1 MGDITSLSISELK
14 KGYLNKDFTPLEVV
28 KAYLRKIE
36 VLDKKV
42 KAFLSLNPQILREA
56 KKIKPSDIKDLPLGG
71 IPYSAKD
78 LFLTKG
84 LPTTAAS
91 KILEN
96 FVAPYEST
104 VTKRLTDA
112 GALLLGKT
120 NLDEFAMGSSTERSA
135 FQVTRNPWDLDR
147 VPGGSSGG
155 PAAAVAARMHPF
167 SIGTDTGGSIR
178 QPASLCGVFG
188 LKPTYGRVS
197 RYGIIAMASSLDQAG
212 PFSFSV
218 RDSALVLKVI
228 SGFDPKDATSSQ
240 KEVPDYE
247 KSVDKPLKGLKIGIV
262 KEFFQKGLDKRVEA
276 KIEEAK
282 AKLQKEGA
290 KFVSV
295 SVPKAKFALPIY
307 YILMPAEVSS
317 NLARYDGL
325 RYGLTKKLSSLRQT
339 YESVRGEG
347 FGDEVKRRIMLGT
360 FVLSAGYREAYY
372 LLAQKART
380 ALKNEFKKAFRQ
392 ADLLLGPVSP
402 TPAFKIGE
410 KTADP
415 LQMYLA
421 DIYTVPINPAGLP
434 AASVPCGFVKEDNK
448 DLPVSFQLIAPWF
461 REDLIFQVAGAYER
475 ISPDDFKEPNI

>member
-1 MGDITSLSISELK
+1 MNITSLSISELK
-14 KGYLNKDFTPLEVV
+14 DGYLKKRFTPFEVV
-28 KAYLRKIE
+28 KSYLRRIE
-36 VLDKKV
+36 TLDKKI
-42 KAFLSLNPQILREA
+42 KAFISLNERVLEEA
-56 KKIKPSDIKDLPLGG
+56 KKIKLSEIKDLPLGG

-96 FVAPYEST
+96 FIAPYEST
-104 VTKRLTDA
+104 VTERLAKA

-218 RDSALVLKVI
+218 KDSALVLKII
-228 SGFDPKDATSSQ
+228 SGFDKKDATSSR
-240 KEVPDYE
+240 KEVPDFE
-247 KSVDKPLKGLKIGIV
+247 KSIGKPLKGLRIGIV
-262 KEFFQKGLDKRVEA
+262 KEFFQKGLDQKVRK

-282 AKLQKEGA
+282 IKLQKEGV

-325 RYGLTKKLSSLRQT
+325 RYGLSKKARSLRQT
-339 YESVRGEG
+339 YELTRGKG

-372 LLAQKART
+372 ILAQKART
-380 ALKNEFKKAFRQ
+380 ALKDEFKKAFKK

-402 TPAFKIGE
+402 TPAFKVGE
-410 KTADP
+410 KMTDP

-448 DLPVSFQLIAPWF
+448 ELPVSFQLIAPWF

-475 ISPDDFKEPNI
+475 ISPDDFKKPKI